1 MITKVIPPET
11 PVKALRTTPD
21 FLAGLSF
28 SVYLETY
35 NTETVTG
42 YTGLTTKKETS
53 GTTVRTLFLVYCIS
67 LILFV

>member
-1 MITKVIPPET
+1 MITKVIPPEA

-35 NTETVTG
+35 NYTYRHLQVTG
-42 YTGLTTKKETS
+42 LPTKKETS
-53 GTTVRTLFLVYCIS
+53 ETTVQIYS
-67 LILFV
+67 L